1 MFNNFSDIAD
11 IDVLAFNTIYEALEA
26 HALVSKKFDSQEF
39 YSILD
44 YVQSG
49 IAVNIA
55 GLVSSAS
62 LTALKSVGVI
72 SSEDNIHIAM
82 TLAGLDFYQFL
93 SVPRIRC
100 IDARRLR
107 LALFNLGLLGTVTG
121 AIAALPQSAQ
131 IDWEYAT
138 TIREDYPLVVALAT
152 NLGLDT
158 DAIFTLASSLA

>member
-1 MFNNFSDIAD
+1 MTIQFTITIEDTQVINGTEYTQAQLQQG
-11 IDVLAFNTIYEALEA
+11 LAQVRTQHNQRT
-26 HALVSKKFDSQEF
+26 
-39 YSILD
+39 
-44 YVQSG
+44 
-49 IAVNIA
+49 
-55 GLVSSAS
+55 GLS
-62 LTALKSVGVI
+62 LTDAEWLQWAH
-72 SSEDNIHIAM
+72 EQN
-82 TLAGLDFYQFL
+82 LAAWYEQGKGAEP
-93 SVPRIRC
+93 VPPSLVEPEVRK

-158 DAIFTLASSLA
+158 DAIFTLASSLV

>member
-1 MFNNFSDIAD
+1 MYKLISNPNQIIRLSDRAIIPNAQNGD
-11 IDVLAFNTIYEALEA
+11 WQLYEAWLAEGNTPEA
-26 HALVSKKFDSQEF
+26 ADPLP
-39 YSILD
+39 
-44 YVQSG
+44 
-49 IAVNIA
+49 
-55 GLVSSAS
+55 
-62 LTALKSVGVI
+62 VI
-72 SSEDNIHIAM
+72 VR
-82 TLAGLDFYQFL
+82 T
-93 SVPRIRC
+93 

>member
-1 MFNNFSDIAD
+1 MKINYDESGKILSAGIGDDFQGIEYIQPLPIDFEYAFSLGKYQINLDTLLVEKAEGWIAPD
-11 IDVLAFNTIYEALEA
+11 G
-26 HALVSKKFDSQEF
+26 
-39 YSILD
+39 
-44 YVQSG
+44 YVPF
-49 IAVNIA
+49 VR
-55 GLVSSAS
+55 
-62 LTALKSVGVI
+62 
-72 SSEDNIHIAM
+72 E
-82 TLAGLDFYQFL
+82 
-93 SVPRIRC
+93 